1 MPFWQRIVISAAVFV
16 LVSILARIVDWRLK
30 RRPLA
35 PQAETRYLVL
45 RRAVTAAILVVGFFS
60 ALLVIPQ
67 VRALAGGLLA
77 SSAVLGL
84 IVGFASQQVLS
95 NFMAGLVI
103 ALTQPVRIGDLV
115 TYASEEGTVE
125 EIGLTYTF
133 IRTADRR
140 RLVVPNSKLA
150 SDTIINSTI
159 RSRETLAKV
168 SLAIPLDADL
178 GAVIDALK
186 ADVADE
192 RDADVYVD
200 SLDSLAGNATVIV
213 RAAAPTEHA
222 AEQLEHEL
230 RLRVHRRIRELGI
243 WAS

>member
-1 MPFWQRIVISAAVFV
+1 MPFWQRIVIAAAVFV
-16 LVSILARIVDWRLK
+16 LVSILARLVDWRLK

-67 VRALAGGLLA
+67 VRAIAGGLLA

-103 ALTQPVRIGDLV
+103 ALTQPVRIGDRV
-115 TYASEEGTVE
+115 TYANEEGTVE

-133 IRTADRR
+133 IRTLDRR

-150 SDTIINSTI
+150 SDTIVNSTI
-159 RSRETLAKV
+159 RSRETVAEVTVPLPLTSDLSVA
-168 SLAIPLDADL
+168 LDAL
-178 GAVIDALK
+178 REE
-186 ADVADE
+186 VAAE
-192 RDADVYVD
+192 ADADVYLD
-200 SLDSLAGNATVIV
+200 SLDTTANVIV
-213 RAAAPTEHA
+213 CAVASDELA
-222 AEQLEHEL
+222 AERLERDL
-230 RLRVHRRIRELGI
+230 RLRVHGRLRELGI
-243 WAS
+243 WTA

>member
-1 MPFWQRIVISAAVFV
+1 MPFWQRIAIAAGVFL

-45 RRAVTAAILVVGFFS
+45 RRAVTVAILVVGLFS

-84 IVGFASQQVLS
+84 IVGFASQQVLG
-95 NFMAGLVI
+95 NFIAGLVI
-103 ALTQPVRIGDLV
+103 ALTQPVRIGDRV
-115 TYASEEGTVE
+115 SYAGTDGVVE

-133 IRTADRR
+133 IRTPDLR

-150 SDTIINSTI
+150 SDTIVNASI
-159 RSRETLAKV
+159 RDRETSAEV
-168 SLAIPLDADL
+168 TIPLPLTSDV
-178 GAVIDALK
+178 GAALDALRDEL
-186 ADVADE
+186 AGE
-192 RDADVYVD
+192 RDADVYLD
-200 SLDSLAGNATVIV
+200 SLDGTANVVI
-213 RAAAPTEHA
+213 RAVAPDEVSA
-222 AEQLEHEL
+222 DRLGRDL
-230 RLRVHRRIRELGI
+230 RLRAHRRLRELGG
-243 WAS
+243 WGG